1 LSKVSI
7 MRSNWYRGIVV
18 GVDGS
23 AESMAAVDWAALA
36 ADRHGARLTVL
47 GAYVTPPGNLV
58 STVDIADLR
67 SDARYAVERSV
78 ARLNGALPGGR
89 MVEERIVLGSPAY
102 MLAQRSRSCDLVVVG
117 RRGLGTWDR
126 AVLGSVSGAL
136 AASAP
141 GPVAVVP
148 AGAGTGD
155 PSRVVAGVSGDDAGP
170 QLDMAFAEAQQ
181 RSCPLEVVHAF
192 EPDPLSELGGPSAW
206 RNDVVREDV
215 ADQVARWSDKYPTVS
230 HTVAFRSGNAVD
242 AILQQLGP
250 DDLVVVGGR
259 QHSPA
264 VGHIR
269 HSVPDAVLRQAPCP
283 VIVVHEQRR

>member
-1 LSKVSI
+1 

-23 AESMAAVDWAALA
+23 AESMAAVDWAALT

-47 GAYVTPPGNLV
+47 GAYVTPPGRLV
-58 STVDIADLR
+58 TTMGVNIADLR
-67 SDARYAVERSV
+67 ADARYAVERAV
-78 ARLNGALPGGR
+78 ARLDGARPGGR
-89 MVEERIVLGSPAY
+89 MVEQRIVLGSPAY

-117 RRGLGTWDR
+117 RRGLGAWDR

-155 PSRVVAGVSGDDAGP
+155 PNRIVVGVSGDDAGP
-170 QLDMAFAEAQQ
+170 QLEMAFAEAQQ
-181 RSCPLEVVHAF
+181 RSCPVEVVHVL
-192 EPDPLSELGGPSAW
+192 EPDPLAEFGGPSAV
-206 RNDVVREDV
+206 RSEAVREDV
-215 ADQVARWSDKYPTVS
+215 ADQVARWSEKYPTVN
-230 HTVAFRSGNAVD
+230 HTVAFRSGNA
-242 AILQQLGP
+242 AEALLQQLSP

-259 QHSPA
+259 EHSP
-264 VGHIR
+264 VIGRIR
-269 HSVPDAVLRQAPCP
+269 YSVPDAVLRRSPCP
-283 VIVVHEQRR
+283 VIVVHEQKGLTP